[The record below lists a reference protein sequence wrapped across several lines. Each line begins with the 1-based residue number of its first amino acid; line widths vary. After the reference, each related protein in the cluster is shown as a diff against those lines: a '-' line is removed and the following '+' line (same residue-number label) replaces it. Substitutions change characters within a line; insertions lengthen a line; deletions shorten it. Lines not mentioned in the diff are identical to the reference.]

1 MDIGDAHDVHDQRAG
16 MDGLDGWH
24 CPTSAWLDTGW
35 VRTVDLSPNIDL
47 ESRSG
52 ASALETQVC

>member
-16 MDGLDGWH
+16 MDGLDGLH
-24 CPTSAWLDTGW
+24 CPTSAWLETAWTDPI
-35 VRTVDLSPNIDL
+35 DLSPNIDL